1 MRATGLTHRISLDVI
16 ILLTSCTSSPVYCC
30 FLPPALY
37 LFSATHSLFPTLQE
51 CEPNTAVLH
60 IAGRSTSDNVP
71 LAVRY
76 RWRLHLSI
84 Y

>member
-1 MRATGLTHRISLDVI
+1 MRATGLTHHISRDVI

-30 FLPPALY
+30 FLPPALYLYLYLYLY

-60 IAGRSTSDNVP
+60 IAGRSTADNVP

-76 RWRLHLSI
+76 R
-84 Y
+84 